1 MIKNNFICMKDL
13 KQYINEGFKLS
24 KDYKKP
30 FNYYPKTIGEL
41 DALVQKLIKER
52 GNEANLNDIDTSQID
67 NMQFL
72 FTGLKFDGDISG
84 WDVSNVKDM
93 NAMFYRSTYTGKN
106 GGISKWDVSNVID
119 MSSMFAKSNFDG
131 DISNWNVHKV
141 IYMSSMF
148 DSSVFDGDLSN
159 WDVSSV
165 ENMNR
170 MFRGSKFTGKNGDI
184 SGWNVKP
191 KCLTKDIFTE
201 CELKIKKP
209 DWV

>member
-1 MIKNNFICMKDL
+1 MKDL

-106 GGISKWDVSNVID
+106 GGISKWDVSNVVY
-119 MSSMFAKSNFDG
+119 MQFMFQYSKFTDKNG
-131 DISNWNVHKV
+131 DISNWNVLNVK
-141 IYMSSMF
+141 YMKNMF
-148 DSSVFDGDLSN
+148 EKSPLDGDEPA
-159 WDVSSV
+159 WY
-165 ENMNR
+165 R
-170 MFRGSKFTGKNGDI
+170 K
-184 SGWNVKP
+184 
-191 KCLTKDIFTE
+191 
-201 CELKIKKP
+201 
-209 DWV
+209 